1 MAVVRRYTRIWFV
14 VFAGFS
20 LGSCALVE
28 SDQPIFNFSD
38 VTLVPG
44 LAGVYE
50 MAEGGVVVI
59 QARRKSYRAIALKK
73 LNNEYVA
80 ELTLDFDIIRLD
92 RDDLAIQLRC
102 MASRDDKHPSKW
114 ERFSRRTIYGVAA
127 AARVHG
133 SYWFGFIYPAAISPA
148 LARKHHIEPEIT
160 NFPWDSKSPK
170 TETVS
175 DVTIRKGTSSSE
187 VKAFL
192 IDWKNALLAAGS
204 DSMQPVWRQSSELD
218 TSARAAVTSAPECS
232 SLPPAKSQL

>member
-1 MAVVRRYTRIWFV
+1 LV

-20 LGSCALVE
+20 LVSCALVK
-28 SDQPIFNFSD
+28 SDKPIFNFSD
-38 VTLVPG
+38 VAQVPG

-50 MAEGGVVVI
+50 MTEDGLAII
-59 QARRKSYRAIALKK
+59 QARRESYRAVVLKK
-73 LNNEYVA
+73 LNNKYGA
-80 ELTLDFDIIRLD
+80 GLTLDFDIIKLD
-92 RDDLAIQLRC
+92 GDDLALQLRC
-102 MASRDDKHPSKW
+102 LAFRDDKHPSKW
-114 ERFSRRTIYGVAA
+114 ERFSRHTIYGVAA
-127 AARVHG
+127 AARPRG
-133 SYWFGFIYPAAISPA
+133 SYWLGFIYPAAISPA
-148 LARKHHIEPEIT
+148 LARRHHIEPEIT

-175 DVTIRKGTSSSE
+175 DVTIPKGTSSSE

-218 TSARAAVTSAPECS
+218 TSARAAVASAPECS